1 MQGGKV
7 GSKVGDADDGKAV
20 GPVVCIVRRIH
31 FSSSSSS
38 SSIFFCFFFGG
49 GGHLTSILSKGLQCN
64 LFILY
69 FMLTWPTPMTH
80 WCFQRHVCL
89 VDALSSDKKA
99 GKDPNMQALICTIF
113 KGYTGEMLFKF
124 KDEVDTVAQ
133 KNMSELVFTVITDVS
148 LQEELLDYFK
158 VEAETLFDE
167 PGTVLIQ
174 FNACCTNKGAVF
186 YFIIIF
192 IYTFRELLGKPTYSQ
207 ITLAP
212 FCESWLGLNFQRMLA
227 CAIPLTFFFL
237 FF

>member
-1 MQGGKV
+1 MGLVQGV
-7 GSKVGDADDGKAV
+7 LR
-20 GPVVCIVRRIH
+20 VVCKAEKSAAKWATLMTARLWDLSFASYVGYTFLLLRLLLL
-31 FSSSSSS
+31 
-38 SSIFFCFFFGG
+38 FFLFFFWG

-174 FNACCTNKGAVF
+174 FNACCTNK
-186 YFIIIF
+186 Y
-192 IYTFRELLGKPTYSQ
+192 IYIPRIVGPTYVQSNHPR
-207 ITLAP
+207 P
-212 FCESWLGLNFQRMLA
+212 FL
-227 CAIPLTFFFL
+227 
-237 FF
+237 